1 MAQETFGDWDA
12 ISSNNITITGDA
24 AAIDIDEGM
33 LAGLVNNALRSIMSG
48 AVVSWGG
55 MHSGTS
61 RPAAVQTNRF
71 WLNTTTAAAPII
83 TWYDGTDDIVFATMN
98 ATTNVITIDS
108 SVVFAGVGLANV
120 VEDTTPQLGG
130 NLDVNGNTIT
140 SASAGDVTL
149 DPDTTGTIILGAATV
164 TIETDIT
171 HAGDTDNKFTFGT
184 DTQDFQTGG
193 TSRLDISDSG
203 VRLGAANARVTT
215 VLDED
220 AMGTDSATALATQQ
234 SIKAYVD
241 AQGSGAFGSA
251 LLHVRDEQT
260 SGTDG
265 GTATTGSWE
274 PRVLNTTLTNE
285 ITGASLVSNEFILP
299 VGEYW
304 IEAGAV
310 GKEINDHKARI
321 YNVTDAAEELVGFNL
336 NATTDDT
343 AQNANIATVSGRMTV
358 ATSSKTYR
366 IEHQVGRTQASD
378 GHGGAATF
386 GSAEVYAEAK
396 IWKVA

>member
-1 MAQETFGDWDA
+1 VAQETFGDWDA

-241 AQGSGAFGSA
+241 AQSDSFGTT
-251 LLHVRDEQT
+251 LLHVRDEKT
-260 SGTDG
+260 TGTAG
-265 GTATTGSWE
+265 GTFTTGA
-274 PRVLNTTLTNE
+274 RRTRDLNTVVTNE
-285 ITGASLVSNEFILP
+285 IAGTSLTANQIVGLP
-299 VGEYW
+299 AGDYW
-304 IEAGAV
+304 IFASAPAQAAQL
-310 GKEINDHKARI
+310 HKATLHNI
-321 YNVTDAAEELVGFNL
+321 TDATDILVG
-336 NATTDDT
+336 T
-343 AQNANIATVSGRMTV
+343 AENC
-358 ATSSKTYR
+358 ATSILTNRSYIMGRFTLAATKTVE
-366 IEHQVGRTQASD
+366 IQHECSRTQATN
-378 GHGGAATF
+378 GF
-386 GSAEVYAEAK
+386 GPASGFSQAEIFTDVQL
-396 IWKVA
+396 WKVA